1 MTTAQK
7 CPYSSISEDYQPFE
21 QKGMVEHFARARAE
35 EPVFYNPELDT
46 WVVTK
51 RADVV
56 AVFKDTATY
65 SASNSQSS
73 VTPFPD
79 AMQQYLK
86 DGGYRR
92 EPTQA
97 NCDAPKHTRIRKIA
111 SRFFSP
117 RLFRALEPQIRA
129 LVLEYIDGMEGK
141 DQVDLVDELAY
152 ELPARVIFLLLGVP
166 DIDVRQIKYWS
177 DNRFAMVW
185 GRLAPEDV
193 EGAGEQLL
201 DYWNYCKALV
211 ADRQENPGDD
221 YASGL
226 LEIRNGDD
234 EVISINEIV
243 NLVFGVLLAGHET
256 TTNGIASMLY
266 ELLLDGGQWAHVRE
280 GLAPIRNVV
289 DESLRY
295 SPPMVTWRRR
305 CTTDVEI
312 SGVAIPAGSSI
323 TLALASANR
332 DEELFDEPEQFD
344 ANREDANMH
353 VSFGLG
359 THFCLGAELARLE
372 MGVVLEEL
380 IKAFPN
386 MTMEPGQDFQWSK
399 TIAPRGI
406 NQLVV
411 NLNTDGPPASAD

>member
-1 MTTAQK
+1 MSAQK
-7 CPYSSISEDYQPFE
+7 CPYSSIGEEYQPFE
-21 QKGMVEHFARARAE
+21 QVGMADHFRRARAE
-35 EPVFYNPELDT
+35 EPVFYNPELDC

-56 AVFKDTATY
+56 AVFKDPDTY
-65 SASNSQSS
+65 SASNSQDS
-73 VTPFPD
+73 VVPFPE
-79 AMQQYLK
+79 AVQQYLA

-117 RLFRALEPQIRA
+117 RRFRVLEPQIRA
-129 LVLEYIDGMEGK
+129 IMDEYVTRLK
-141 DQVDLVDELAY
+141 ARDQVDLVGELAY

-185 GRLAPEDV
+185 GRLDPADA

-226 LEIRNGDD
+226 LKIRNGDD
-234 EVISINEIV
+234 DIISVNEIV
-243 NLVFGVLLAGHET
+243 NLVFGILLAGHET

-266 ELLLDGGQWAHVRE
+266 ELLLDERRWAQVCEGQTP
-280 GLAPIRNVV
+280 LRNVV

-295 SPPMVTWRRR
+295 SPPFVTWRRR

-312 SGVAIPAGSSI
+312 SGVPIPKNSTI
-323 TLALASANR
+323 MLALASANR
-332 DEELFDEPEQFD
+332 DEEIFDEPEQFD
-344 ANREDANMH
+344 IDRNRPSMH

-359 THFCLGAELARLE
+359 AHFCMGAELARME
-372 MGVVLEEL
+372 MEIVLEEL
-380 IKAFPN
+380 VKTFPN
-386 MTMEPGQDFQWSK
+386 MSMVPDQDFQWAK
-399 TIAPRGI
+399 TISPRG
-406 NQLVV
+406 LDKLMV
-411 NLNTDGPPASAD
+411 NLNNAEPPSNTR